1 MFAASPQKIRQYQET
16 GSCGKKSLDYAI
28 GLLLKLERGGYSTS
42 EIAVLETV
50 GVASRL
56 GGVSK
61 AETLFRA
68 VIMQEGFRILETR
81 ALTYPLAFAFVLMY
95 QLGARDSLH
104 LAVATLSG
112 VIVIITSDGNFAD
125 GTQSIIKQVAQYGF
139 QFPKPVRAIYR
150 LTDKEAALIEE
161 KAAQSLSLLSLERA
175 PA

>member
-16 GSCGKKSLDYAI
+16 GSCGNKSLDYAI

-95 QLGARDSLH
+95 QLEARDSLH

-112 VIVIITSDGNFAD
+112 VTVLITSDGNFAD
-125 GTQSIIKQVAQYGF
+125 GTESIIKQVAQHGF

-150 LTDKEAALIEE
+150 LTDKEATLIEE